1 MTKGTRPKYDSK
13 RAEEQFGF
21 LLNKNYLATGGRS
34 GQVKPSKETVDANRA
49 KAQSLLSNFF
59 GRFRNKREPNVEP
72 AYKPEPGVMYGSL
85 PADYK
90 QTEQRIFEEAAD
102 FNKRTKGRTDLD
114 LNLDT
119 SGGPKADVQYGPGK
133 RATDLLERFV
143 GDQLYQNQLSGF
155 SQNLLNQQMA
165 SAAERNRQNLE
176 TTLAFDRDSPTK
188 QQERQFKAKYGE
200 ALLAEA
206 VAKQASAG
214 AEMGGLGTAR
224 RFGRG

>member
-1 MTKGTRPKYDSK
+1 MSK
-13 RAEEQFGF
+13 NQS
-21 LLNKNYLATGGRS
+21 GRS
-34 GQVKPSKETVDANRA
+34 GFNQALFGLNKFVNREILGKKDTKYMKEYNPTV
-49 KAQSLLSNFF
+49 
-59 GRFRNKREPNVEP
+59 
-72 AYKPEPGVMYGSL
+72 GVMYGQL
-85 PADYK
+85 PSDYK
-90 QTEQRIFEEAAD
+90 GTEQRVFKEAAD

-119 SGGPKADVQYGPGK
+119 SRGPKADVQYGPGR
-133 RATDLLERFV
+133 RATDLLERFI
-143 GDQLYQNQLSGF
+143 GDQIYQNQLSGF
-155 SQNLLNQQMA
+155 SQSLLNQQMA

-214 AEMGGLGTAR
+214 AEIGGLGTAR
-224 RFGRG
+224 RFGSGRIN

>member
-1 MTKGTRPKYDSK
+1 MSK
-13 RAEEQFGF
+13 NQS
-21 LLNKNYLATGGRS
+21 GRS
-34 GQVKPSKETVDANRA
+34 GFNQALFGLNKFVNREILGKKDTKYMKEYNPTV
-49 KAQSLLSNFF
+49 
-59 GRFRNKREPNVEP
+59 
-72 AYKPEPGVMYGSL
+72 GVMYGQL
-85 PADYK
+85 PSDYK
-90 QTEQRIFEEAAD
+90 GTEQRVFKEAAD

-119 SGGPKADVQYGPGK
+119 SRGPKADVQYGPGR

-143 GDQLYQNQLSGF
+143 GDQLYQNQLAGF
-155 SQNLLNQQMA
+155 NQSLLNQQMA

-214 AEMGGLGTAR
+214 AEIGGLGTAR
-224 RFGRG
+224 RFGSGRIN

>member
-1 MTKGTRPKYDSK
+1 MSK
-13 RAEEQFGF
+13 NQS
-21 LLNKNYLATGGRS
+21 GRS
-34 GQVKPSKETVDANRA
+34 GFNQALFGLNKFVNREILGKKDTKYMKEYNPTV
-49 KAQSLLSNFF
+49 
-59 GRFRNKREPNVEP
+59 
-72 AYKPEPGVMYGSL
+72 GVMYGQL
-85 PADYK
+85 PSDYK
-90 QTEQRIFEEAAD
+90 DTEQRIFKEAAD

-119 SGGPKADVQYGPGK
+119 SGGPKADVQYGLGR

-143 GDQLYQNQLSGF
+143 GDQIYQNQLSGF
-155 SQNLLNQQMA
+155 NQNLLNQQMA
-165 SAAERNRQNLE
+165 LAAERNRQNLE

-206 VAKQASAG
+206 VAKQASAA

-224 RFGRG
+224 RFGSGRIN

>member
-1 MTKGTRPKYDSK
+1 MARGTRGSGAKSGS
-13 RAEEQFGF
+13 GF
-21 LLNKNYLATGGRS
+21 
-34 GQVKPSKETVDANRA
+34 
-49 KAQSLLSNFF
+49 LSNFF
-59 GRFRNKREPNVEP
+59 RKKRETNVEP
-72 AYKPEPGVMYGSL
+72 AYKPEPGVMYGQL

-90 QTEQRIFEEAAD
+90 QTEAEQFRKSRAFQIA
-102 FNKRTKGRTDLD
+102 NTGRTDTSID
-114 LNLDT
+114 VDDMYGTSGINLDT
-119 SGGPKADVQYGPGK
+119 SGGPKADVTYSPGR
-133 RATDLLERFV
+133 RAGDLLERFV

-155 SQNLLNQQMA
+155 NQNLLNQQMA

-188 QQERQFKAKYGE
+188 QQERQFKAKAGE

>member
-1 MTKGTRPKYDSK
+1 MSK
-13 RAEEQFGF
+13 NQS
-21 LLNKNYLATGGRS
+21 GRS
-34 GQVKPSKETVDANRA
+34 GFNQALFGLNKFVNREILGKKDTKYMKEYNPTV
-49 KAQSLLSNFF
+49 
-59 GRFRNKREPNVEP
+59 
-72 AYKPEPGVMYGSL
+72 GVMYGQL
-85 PADYK
+85 PSDYK
-90 QTEQRIFEEAAD
+90 DTEQRIFKEAAD

-119 SGGPKADVQYGPGK
+119 SGGPKADVQYGPGR

-206 VAKQASAG
+206 IAKQASSA
-214 AEMGGLGTAR
+214 AEIGGLGTAR
-224 RFGRG
+224 RFGSGRIN

>member
-1 MTKGTRPKYDSK
+1 MSK
-13 RAEEQFGF
+13 NQS
-21 LLNKNYLATGGRS
+21 GRS
-34 GQVKPSKETVDANRA
+34 GFNQALFGLNKFVNREILGKKDTKYMKEYNPTV
-49 KAQSLLSNFF
+49 
-59 GRFRNKREPNVEP
+59 
-72 AYKPEPGVMYGSL
+72 GVMYGQL
-85 PADYK
+85 PSDYK
-90 QTEQRIFEEAAD
+90 DTEQRIFKEAAD

-114 LNLDT
+114 LNLNLDT
-119 SGGPKADVQYGPGK
+119 SRGPKADVQYGPGR

-143 GDQLYQNQLSGF
+143 GDQLYQNQLAGF
-155 SQNLLNQQMA
+155 NQSLLNQQMA

-176 TTLAFDRDSPTK
+176 PTLAFDRDSPTK

-224 RFGRG
+224 RFGRGYGFLH